1 MPADT
6 VFIDV
11 NQSDAKESN
20 TALHVVAEMGLVELC
35 KLLCLQPGVNKNA
48 LNSQGLTPLA
58 LAVIQGRLS
67 VIKHLLQEPGIDI
80 NKGDKGTPL
89 MAACIRGNAQV
100 VELLLSHSQCDI
112 NLKSSQG
119 ETAMDFLLAS
129 ERPNQNLIS
138 LLSHRAAGISR
149 SEA

>member
-119 ETAMDFLLAS
+119 ETAMGFLLAS